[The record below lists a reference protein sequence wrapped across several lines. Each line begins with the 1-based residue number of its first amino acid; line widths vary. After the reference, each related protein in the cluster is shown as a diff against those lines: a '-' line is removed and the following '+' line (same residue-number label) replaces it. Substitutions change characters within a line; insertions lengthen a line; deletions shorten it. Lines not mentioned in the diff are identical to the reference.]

1 MDRNL
6 IGSVIERWRSATMSH
21 KAGLDDDFGSPI
33 ESAPLQPATVPP
45 APIQSPSVQPAQ
57 AYNPQRSP
65 LLKKPLEGAGIYS
78 APLSPRGYPPANP
91 PGHTPGNPPGY
102 PPRSR

>member
-6 IGSVIERWRSATMSH
+6 IDSVIERWRSSTMSN
-21 KAGLDDDFGSPI
+21 KAGIDDDFGSPA

-57 AYNPQRSP
+57 AYDPHRAR
-65 LLKKPLEGAGIYS
+65 LLKKPLEGPGIYS
-78 APLSPRGYPPANP
+78 APASPRGYPPANP
-91 PGHTPGNPPGY
+91 PGHAPGNPPGY